1 MTKPTLPE
9 LEIDFGLISVPEQ
22 IEWRDALSHSILK
35 QMDLPDWK
43 REEQV
48 APTNLTI
55 ACLAESGLTN
65 PDLISQN
72 IFKNIKRNLDA
83 SSR

>member
-1 MTKPTLPE
+1 MTMPSLPE
-9 LEIDFGLISVPEQ
+9 LNLDFGLISVQEQ

-35 QMDLPDWK
+35 QMNLPDWK

-48 APTNLTI
+48 APTNYTI
-55 ACLAESGLTN
+55 ACLANSGLTN
-65 PDLISQN
+65 PELISQN
-72 IFKNIKRNLDA
+72 IYTKRNLDA